1 MKEEV
6 KPPAWLDLNSAR
18 AEELLALPGI
28 GKAYGAK
35 IIA

>member
-6 KPPAWLDLNSAR
+6 KPPAWLDLNSAS

-28 GKAYGAK
+28 GKA
-35 IIA
+35 